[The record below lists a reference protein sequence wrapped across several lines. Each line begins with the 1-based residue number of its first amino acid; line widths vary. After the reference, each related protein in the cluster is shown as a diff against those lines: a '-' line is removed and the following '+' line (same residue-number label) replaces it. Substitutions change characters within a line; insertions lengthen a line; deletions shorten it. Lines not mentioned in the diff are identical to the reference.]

1 MFHPEEALE
10 SVKKSMLE
18 GQESYFSFLDEKN
31 GNPMSGA
38 AKIQMKDMS
47 RFDETLEQVKKI
59 RRYKRYS
66 VAERP

>member
-1 MFHPEEALE
+1 MKALE

-47 RFDETLEQVKKI
+47 RFDETLEQVKEI
-59 RRYKRYS
+59 
-66 VAERP
+66 